1 MKYPGQAEDYG
12 QQEFMV
18 TLQGWLYLRTEGW
31 KPQGEVS
38 PKWQSPGFMVIQP
51 RDWNKEQR
59 WQRGRWA
66 CSKHTD
72 PQLFLLT
79 GSPVCANRSPTYI
92 QVQSYQILLK
102 KKSNQAFCLSPAHY
116 SEKTILQVCIN
127 NLIGSVSLK
136 PDISFLFRE
145 NTQSITKN
153 ADFLWDC
160 ALGKNLFN
168 YIIFEW

>member
-1 MKYPGQAEDYG
+1 MKAKCRQGSLKGANHEIPWTSWRLWTARIHGDLAGMALSED
-12 QQEFMV
+12 
-18 TLQGWLYLRTEGW
+18 WGW

-102 KKSNQAFCLSPAHY
+102 KKNQIKHFVFPLPIILRKQFY
-116 SEKTILQVCIN
+116 KYVLTI
-127 NLIGSVSLK
+127 
-136 PDISFLFRE
+136 
-145 NTQSITKN
+145 
-153 ADFLWDC
+153 
-160 ALGKNLFN
+160 
-168 YIIFEW
+168 